1 MRLVR
6 EGDRYVAVTRYEERE
21 IPKRAGFL
29 WDPDRRHWWTR
40 YPERAA
46 QLAKYA
52 DEPLR
57 SELLRIADRIRHTR
71 EASRATDA
79 DVQVPAPNGLEYYPY
94 QKASIKF
101 LLDHPATL
109 LADEMGLGKTIQAVG
124 LINAD
129 TTIRTVLVICPASLK
144 LNWQRELERWLVRSL
159 TVGVADARTLPRTDV
174 VVVNYDVLDRHEE
187 LFRRP
192 WDLLVVD
199 EAHYVKNKDAKR
211 TQLTLAIAS
220 NARRKV
226 FMTGTPIV
234 NRPIELWTLISALD
248 PQNWPKKRFWWYARR
263 YCNAVH
269 NGYGWDLRGAAH
281 LDELQ
286 DRLRSTIMIRRLK
299 KDVLTELP
307 PKVRQVIVLPA
318 NGLRDVV
325 EEERRIWSRHE
336 GLIEEIRAH
345 MELAHANE
353 DEESYRAALE
363 QLRSSYRYAFTEIS
377 EARHRTALA
386 KVPYVVEHLRAVLE
400 EQDKVV
406 IWAHH
411 TDVIRQ
417 IASAFG
423 NQAVM
428 LTGET
433 PLAERQRAI
442 DRFQTDPN
450 CRLFVGS
457 ITAGGVGITLTAASV
472 CVFAEL
478 DWVPG
483 NLTQAEDRLHRIG
496 QRNSVLVQHLV
507 VDGSIDAQLAHSIVA
522 KQKIIDQAMN
532 RFTGEKP
539 QETETLPEIE
549 SQTPAQVTTEKEFRM
564 QFDERDIRRMHEA
577 LKQLAWMD
585 PDRAREQNA
594 MGFNKFDSVVGHS
607 LAQQPSLT
615 QRQAVLAWKIL
626 RKYHRQIGKWILEV
640 QPKEGGDGSAL

>member
-21 IPKRAGFL
+21 IPKRAGFI

-46 QLAKYA
+46 QLAQYA

-57 SELLRIADRIRHTR
+57 SELLKTADRIRRTR

-79 DVQVPAPNGLEYYPY
+79 DVQVPAPDGLEYYPY
-94 QKASIKF
+94 QKAGIKF
-101 LLDHPATL
+101 LLEHPATL

-144 LNWQRELERWLVRSL
+144 LNWQRELERWLVRDL

-174 VVVNYDVLDRHEE
+174 VVVNYDILDRHEE
-187 LFRRP
+187 LFRRQ

-199 EAHYVKNKDAKR
+199 EAHYAKNKDAKR
-211 TQLTLAIAS
+211 TQLTLAIAA

-263 YCNAVH
+263 YCNATH

-318 NGLRDVV
+318 NGLREVV
-325 EEERRIWSRHE
+325 DEERQIWSRHE
-336 GLIEEIRAH
+336 DLIEEIRAR
-345 MELAHANE
+345 MELARANE
-353 DEESYRAALE
+353 DEEGYRAALE

-386 KVPYVVEHLRAVLE
+386 KVPYVVEHLKAVLE
-400 EQDKVV
+400 EQEKVV
-406 IWAHH
+406 VWAHH

-442 DRFQTDPN
+442 DRFQADPN
-450 CRLFVGS
+450 CRVFVGS

-496 QRNSVLVQHLV
+496 QRSSVLVQHLV

-532 RFTGEKP
+532 KFTGEKP
-539 QETETLPEIE
+539 QETLPEIE
-549 SQTPAQVTTEKEFRM
+549 SQTPAQLTAEKEFRM
-564 QFDERDIRRMHEA
+564 RFDERDIRRMHEA

-607 LAQQPSLT
+607 LAQQTSLT

-640 QPKEGGDGSAL
+640 QPKEG

>member
-1 MRLVR
+1 
-6 EGDRYVAVTRYEERE
+6 
-21 IPKRAGFL
+21 
-29 WDPDRRHWWTR
+29 
-40 YPERAA
+40 
-46 QLAKYA
+46 
-52 DEPLR
+52 
-57 SELLRIADRIRHTR
+57 
-71 EASRATDA
+71 
-79 DVQVPAPNGLEYYPY
+79 
-94 QKASIKF
+94 
-101 LLDHPATL
+101 
-109 LADEMGLGKTIQAVG
+109 
-124 LINAD
+124 
-129 TTIRTVLVICPASLK
+129 
-144 LNWQRELERWLVRSL
+144 
-159 TVGVADARTLPRTDV
+159 V
-174 VVVNYDVLDRHEE
+174 VVVNYDILDRHEE
-187 LFRRP
+187 LFRRQ

-199 EAHYVKNKDAKR
+199 EAHYAKNKDAKR
-211 TQLTLAIAS
+211 TQLTLAIAA

-263 YCNAVH
+263 YCNATH

-299 KDVLTELP
+299 KDVLAELP

-318 NGLRDVV
+318 NGLREVV
-325 EEERRIWSRHE
+325 DEERRIWSRHE
-336 GLIEEIRAH
+336 DLIEEIRAR
-345 MELAHANE
+345 MELARANE
-353 DEESYRAALE
+353 DEEGYRAALE

-386 KVPYVVEHLRAVLE
+386 KVPYVVEHLKAVLE
-400 EQDKVV
+400 EQEKVV
-406 IWAHH
+406 VWAHH

-442 DRFQTDPN
+442 DRFQADPN
-450 CRLFVGS
+450 CRVFVGS

-496 QRNSVLVQHLV
+496 QRSSVLVQHLV

-532 RFTGEKP
+532 KFTGEKP
-539 QETETLPEIE
+539 QETLPEIE
-549 SQTPAQVTTEKEFRM
+549 SQTPAQLTAEKEFRM
-564 QFDERDIRRMHEA
+564 RFDERDIRRMHEA

-607 LAQQPSLT
+607 LAQQTSLT

-640 QPKEGGDGSAL
+640 QPKEG

>member
-1 MRLVR
+1 MRLMR

-21 IPKRAGFL
+21 LPKRAGFL
-29 WDPDRRHWWTR
+29 WDPERRYWWTR

-46 QLAKYA
+46 QLAQYA

-57 SELLRIADRIRHTR
+57 SELLKAADRIRHTR

-79 DVQVPAPNGLEYYPY
+79 DIHVPAPDGLEYYPY
-94 QKASIKF
+94 QKAGIKF
-101 LLDHPATL
+101 LLEHPATL

-129 TTIRTVLVICPASLK
+129 TAIRTVLVICPASLK
-144 LNWQRELERWLVRSL
+144 LNWQRELERWLVRSM

-174 VVVNYDVLDRHEE
+174 VVVNYDILDRHEE
-187 LFRRP
+187 LFRRQ

-199 EAHYVKNKDAKR
+199 EAHYIKNKDAKR
-211 TQLTLAIAS
+211 TQLVLAIAS

-234 NRPIELWTLISALD
+234 NRPIELWTLISSLD

-263 YCNAVH
+263 YCNAQH

-281 LDELQ
+281 LEELQ

-299 KDVLTELP
+299 KNVLTELP

-325 EEERRIWSRHE
+325 DEERRIWSRHD
-336 GLIEEIRAH
+336 GLIEEIRAR
-345 MELAHANE
+345 MELARANE

-386 KVPYVVEHLRAVLE
+386 KVPYVVEHLREVLE

-406 IWAHH
+406 VWAHH

-423 NQAVM
+423 DQAVV
-428 LTGET
+428 LTGDT

-450 CRLFVGS
+450 CRVFVGS
-457 ITAGGVGITLTAASV
+457 IMAGGVGITLTAASV

-507 VDGSIDAQLAHSIVA
+507 IDGSVDAQLAHSIVA
-522 KQKIIDQAMN
+522 KQRVIDEAMN
-532 RFTGEKP
+532 KITGEKR
-539 QETETLPEIE
+539 EEPEAE
-549 SQTPAQVTTEKEFRM
+549 SQIPVQVTTDKEFKTLR
-564 QFDERDIRRMHEA
+564 FDEHDVRRMHEA

-585 PDRAREQNA
+585 PDRAREQNE
-594 MGFNKFDSVVGHS
+594 MGFNKFDSVIGHS
-607 LAQQPSLT
+607 LAQQPFLT

-640 QPKEGGDGSAL
+640 QPKEG

>member
-6 EGDRYVAVTRYEERE
+6 EGDRYVGGHPATRSERS
-21 IPKRAGFL
+21 PKRAGFI

-46 QLAKYA
+46 QLAQYA

-57 SELLRIADRIRHTR
+57 SELLKTADRIRRTR

-79 DVQVPAPNGLEYYPY
+79 DVQVPAPDGLEYYPY
-94 QKASIKF
+94 QKAGIKF
-101 LLDHPATL
+101 LLEHPATL

-144 LNWQRELERWLVRSL
+144 LNWQRELERWLVRDL

-174 VVVNYDVLDRHEE
+174 VVVNYDILDRHEE
-187 LFRRP
+187 LFRRQ

-199 EAHYVKNKDAKR
+199 EAHYAKNKDAKR
-211 TQLTLAIAS
+211 TQLTLAIAA

-263 YCNAVH
+263 YCNATH

-318 NGLRDVV
+318 NGLREVV
-325 EEERRIWSRHE
+325 DEERRIWSRHE
-336 GLIEEIRAH
+336 DLIEEIRAR
-345 MELAHANE
+345 MELARANE

-386 KVPYVVEHLRAVLE
+386 KVPYVVEHLKAVLE
-400 EQDKVV
+400 EQEKVV
-406 IWAHH
+406 VWAHH

-442 DRFQTDPN
+442 DRFQADPN
-450 CRLFVGS
+450 CRVFVGS

-496 QRNSVLVQHLV
+496 QRSSVLVQHLV

-532 RFTGEKP
+532 KFTGEKP
-539 QETETLPEIE
+539 QETLPEIE
-549 SQTPAQVTTEKEFRM
+549 SQTPAQLTAEKEFRM
-564 QFDERDIRRMHEA
+564 RFDERDIRRMHEA

-607 LAQQPSLT
+607 LAQQTSLT

-640 QPKEGGDGSAL
+640 QPKEEG